1 MLNVGSDVRRRRT
14 QVPVTDEG
22 GHELFNRNVPND
34 SARLSEVLCG
44 AEPGTPVVFDL
55 AQTGGGPAV
64 NESPAL
70 SLPAMLGPM
79 TGTVEDGPARHGPLG
94 GSRT

>member
-34 SARLSEVLCG
+34 SASCLSEVLCG

-55 AQTGGGPAV
+55 AQRAGGQ
-64 NESPAL
+64 L
-70 SLPAMLGPM
+70 STRA
-79 TGTVEDGPARHGPLG
+79 
-94 GSRT
+94 